1 MLTRSQIRR
10 ACPLSLAVLAAC
22 SSLGGCTIGGS
33 RGVGVEN
40 NRLRDEL
47 AAANKKIESL
57 SAERDELTT
66 KLVQQRGDVP
76 PDVLAAT
83 PALASISIGSLSG
96 LVPADPATAKRVDVY
111 IAPIDGRQRFVQIV
125 GTLQIDAVLEVADA
139 DASKSAEP
147 QPLASATLTP
157 TQVRDAYRSGFTG
170 THYTVELPLNAP
182 TPAALAR
189 RQGTLVLR
197 ARFVDAW
204 SGRTFTC
211 ESRMSQTTP
220 TKK

>member
-1 MLTRSQIRR
+1 MLTRSQIHR
-10 ACPLSLAVLAAC
+10 ASLPSLAVLAAC
-22 SSLGGCTIGGS
+22 WSLGGCTIGGS

-66 KLVQQRGDVP
+66 KLSQQRGDVP

-83 PALASISIGSLSG
+83 PALASIGIGSLSG

-125 GTLQIDAVLEVADA
+125 GTMQIDAVLEAADT
-139 DASKSAEP
+139 DASNSVATV
-147 QPLASATLTP
+147 PLASATLTP

-170 THYTVELPLNAP
+170 THYTVELPLNTP

-189 RQGTLVLR
+189 RQGSLVLR

-211 ESRMSQTTP
+211 ESRLELSTP
-220 TKK
+220 AKK